1 MTKRILTRD
10 FASLAN
16 PQGRPNATPAF
27 LFFVFLFLHHE
38 TRMEGREKG
47 NSEGQ
52 GREGGGGWRTG
63 DEWEWWFYWVL
74 SGWVDAE

>member
-1 MTKRILTRD
+1 
-10 FASLAN
+10 
-16 PQGRPNATPAF
+16 
-27 LFFVFLFLHHE
+27 
-38 TRMEGREKG
+38 MEGRDEG